1 MLCCGGSGAEVTWFA
16 QPRQWEGTPV
26 VQRLINCAGGLVRRH
41 PSPPALALLLC
52 RSCHCC
58 SCLFS
63 SLLLLLQPSADWL
76 GSGQVTDDDGVT
88 EEVEPTPVLLFAR
101 NEGCGYVS
109 PRQPFAPRHQESS

>member
-1 MLCCGGSGAEVTWFA
+1 MLCWGVSGAEVTWFA

-26 VQRLINCAGGLVRRH
+26 VQRLINCAGGLVSRH
-41 PSPPALALLLC
+41 PLLLLLLALL
-52 RSCHCC
+52 SWPCC
-58 SCLFS
+58 FCLFS
-63 SLLLLLQPSADWL
+63 SLLLLLQPSADSV

-109 PRQPFAPRHQESS
+109 STAQPLPS